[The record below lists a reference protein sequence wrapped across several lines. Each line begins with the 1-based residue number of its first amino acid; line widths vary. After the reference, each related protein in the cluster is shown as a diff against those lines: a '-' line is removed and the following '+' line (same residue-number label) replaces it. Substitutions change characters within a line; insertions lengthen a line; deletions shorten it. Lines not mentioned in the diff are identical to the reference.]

1 MTIQETAK
9 VLTFLSG
16 CYPNV
21 NITDAMP
28 AVWAEMFAEWPV
40 GRVMAAA
47 KEAAETCTFFPNV
60 ADIHQCD
67 VSIRQRQAAPYQA
80 LPSGSERP
88 PLGPDQYYAYD
99 GTVIT
104 AHQETDEERAA
115 RKDLYKWLIKRMPG
129 SRVPT
134 PITAKDGM
142 PF

>member
-28 AVWAEMFAEWPV
+28 AVWAEMFADWPV
-40 GRVMAAA
+40 ERVMAAA
-47 KEAAETCTFFPNV
+47 KEAAETCTFFPNI
-60 ADIHQCD
+60 ADIHD
-67 VSIRQRQAAPYQA
+67 RDLSIRQRQAKPYQA

-104 AHQETDEERAA
+104 AVPWSAEEYATRHE
-115 RKDLYKWLIKRMPG
+115 ICKRIG
-129 SRVPT
+129 VPT
-134 PITAKDGM
+134 PITAKNGE